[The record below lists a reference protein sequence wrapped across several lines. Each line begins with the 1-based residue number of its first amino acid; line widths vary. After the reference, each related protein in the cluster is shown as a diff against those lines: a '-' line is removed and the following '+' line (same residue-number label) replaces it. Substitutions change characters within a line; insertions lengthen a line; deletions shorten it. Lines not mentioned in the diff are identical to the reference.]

1 MRAVDGDDAR
11 EHPAAVRGRRGRDGH
26 DERGGREREQR
37 SKLLHADHSP
47 PRLDRVTRIDS
58 RAMEEPVALV
68 RAMFEAFTRRDL
80 EAVLPYLDAEVELQV
95 PSTSGFAGRVGP
107 YRGHTGIR
115 EYFADVAAVWDDL
128 VVEPEDYRATESAV
142 LIFGRLHGRSGAQS
156 IETRVL
162 WTWKLRAGKVISGS
176 VFDTP

>member
-1 MRAVDGDDAR
+1 MTPWPPRRPGFVSYLQVHSLRD
-11 EHPAAVRGRRGRDGH
+11 RGR
-26 DERGGREREQR
+26 
-37 SKLLHADHSP
+37 S
-47 PRLDRVTRIDS
+47 VDS
-58 RAMEEPVALV
+58 GQMEEPVALV
-68 RAMFEAFTRRDL
+68 RAMFEAFSRRDL

-107 YRGHTGIR
+107 YRGHAGIR
-115 EYFADVAAVWDDL
+115 DYFADVAAVWDDL

-142 LIFGRLHGRSGAQS
+142 VIFGRVRGRRGAQRV
-156 IETRVL
+156 ETRVL